1 MRPAPQRLFSVL
13 MAGIFAVGA
22 NSNQVTAA
30 DLDATFVKKAPTLRT
45 EIERGKDAAME
56 CVAVV
61 DLDSHDTC
69 LSRIESSLR
78 LKNELNEP
86 FELGFNFWG
95 LLSFD
100 LVYSV
105 AADRN
110 RLNTRHAE
118 LAKITQGSRYAKI
131 KHLQSTLNLSD
142 DDVCAVFFKSAERCK
157 QLLTRWS
164 VSVR

>member
-13 MAGIFAVGA
+13 IVGIFAVGA
-22 NSNQVTAA
+22 NWNQAIA
-30 DLDATFVKKAPTLRT
+30 GDLDATFVKKVPTLRT

-61 DLDSHDTC
+61 DLESHDRC
-69 LSRIESSLR
+69 LDRIESSLR

-86 FELGFNFWG
+86 FELGFNLWG
-95 LLSFD
+95 LLSFNM
-100 LVYSV
+100 VYEV
-105 AADRN
+105 AAERN
-110 RLNTRHAE
+110 RLNTRHVE
-118 LAKITQGSRYAKI
+118 LAKVTQGSRYAKI
-131 KHLQSTLNLSD
+131 KRLQSTLNLSE
-142 DDVCAVFFKSAERCK
+142 DDVCAIFFKRAEQCR